1 MVKIERLQEWAA
13 SDKCLS
19 VMDKRLFINLYEMV
33 FNINS
38 KPLYFIVKWLNFLL
52 ITCTSYFLKYFK
64 NFLFWLTEIVS

>member
-19 VMDKRLFINLYEMV
+19 VMEKRLFINLFEI
-33 FNINS
+33 FFKDS

-52 ITCTSYFLKYFK
+52 ITCTSYIIKYFK
-64 NFLFWLTEIVS
+64 NFLFSSILAY